1 MIPMLLIASLTEAI
15 ERRRS
20 QFPRDFG
27 YLIAPIPYIL
37 PGVGTGLGVIGMLT
51 KKRIFYR
58 ISISWKDRF
67 ELQILFLFFKR
78 QSKATFLRK

>member
-1 MIPMLLIASLTEAI
+1 MFRRILWIMFPLLLLTSFSEAI

-37 PGVGTGLGVIGMLT
+37 PGVGTGLGVIGALITPLIAPPIFSWLVLGEML
-51 KKRIFYR
+51 K
-58 ISISWKDRF
+58 
-67 ELQILFLFFKR
+67 EPFLV
-78 QSKATFLRK
+78 

>member
-1 MIPMLLIASLTEAI
+1 MIRRILWIMIPMLLLASLAEAI

-37 PGVGTGLGVIGMLT
+37 QEWVQVL
-51 KKRIFYR
+51 
-58 ISISWKDRF
+58 
-67 ELQILFLFFKR
+67 E
-78 QSKATFLRK
+78 